1 MAEIK
6 NAFIKSKMNKD
17 LDSRLIPNGEY
28 RDAKNVQVS
37 RSQGEDVGALENIL
51 GNAVTVNGNFALDA
65 GAVITG
71 SDALTSSITAPLSN
85 GTAGT
90 YNPTYSGGSG
100 SGLVLSATV
109 TNATTVS
116 ISVTASGS
124 GYSVGDVITINS
136 NQLGT
141 GSSGPAITLQA
152 SDFNI
157 ECIGY
162 VVDQS
167 SSFVYLFFTNYTDPY
182 AGDVSKYSTTAKN
195 FIYAYNI
202 LTGERTKL
210 LQGAFLNFSTNKPI
224 IGVNLLE
231 NLLFWT
237 DDRNQPRK
245 INTSIAR
252 SNGVSYYN
260 SEDKISVAKYN
271 PYESIELLG
280 LSTITSTTTTAAITD
295 SNTFAVASASGIVI
309 DKVVTGTQV
318 KANTYVTAINGLN
331 ITVNKPQ
338 TIPSGATVNFA
349 YPETTM
355 YNVSNEF
362 LPPQSNA
369 FVNGAVNND
378 DTFDIDNT
386 RGAIATGLFVSGEG
400 VVANTTVLSY
410 NVTSKE
416 LEVSSSQTLGDNT
429 KLSFSQKNPYYNAN
443 FSGDPQYLEDKFVRF
458 SYRFKFI
465 DGEYSLIAPFTQAAF
480 IPKQDGYFLDGDED
494 QTVAST
500 IVEFMENKVD
510 KIDLQIPLP
519 SSSNNLE
526 SSYLITDIDIIY
538 KESDSNTVQ
547 VVETIPVSSISG
559 SSSTYIYTYTSQKP
573 YKTLPSDEIIRVYDK
588 IPVKALGQEII
599 SNRVV
604 YSNFQNKHTPPNFID
619 YQVSVGDKLPYS
631 ITGSAKS
638 TVEYPNHNV
647 KENRNYQV
655 GVVLADR
662 FGRQSTVILSNN
674 TSNLSSGFGSDTVYL
689 PYNSTNNSI
698 TFVGNSIK
706 TKFNTVFSGVGFD
719 KNEINGIPGLYN
731 GDAASPDYN
740 PLGWY
745 SYKIVIKQNEQEYY
759 NVYAP
764 SAMKGM
770 PYYTG
775 SISATN
781 PSEQNASFITLINDN
796 INKVPRDLT
805 EVGPQDKQFR
815 SSAVLF
821 GRVDLADPTFS
832 PGTYPGKNAQY
843 FPGRR
848 SFTTNTIENLFD
860 LFDVADF
867 DATGSSPPITN
878 PNNPYYSFFRSESNP
893 FIAELITSQDADA
906 QFGAVNSAYTNSLVY
921 TKFDNLSILETK
933 PVTSRLDI
941 YWETST
947 SGLVSEL
954 NEAINQ
960 GSTQAALISG
970 WAYDHTEASS
980 PGDVISGPLP
990 SPSFAFKDIL
1000 GGSISSIYSVTMSV
1014 TNGANEDVTS
1024 RFSLIRNT
1032 PPSTNNSFKVQTAS
1046 GEYFYYDTNNLK
1058 NIFNF
1063 VFSVTISD
1071 GDPASNVSKLN
1082 QSLTN
1087 IVPIISNNNN
1097 DTIMLSKGARDV
1109 PLAGGTPTGK
1119 ATGVNGS
1126 NPAGGKSTDNL
1137 IFSISAQSGAGSFQI
1152 DTTDGISVINT
1163 NGTSVGD
1170 GTFQLKLED
1179 GGSPSNLSVTKTF
1192 NVNFEEVNDPEPF

>member
-51 GNAVTVNGNFALDA
+51 GNAVTVNGDFATHA
-65 GAVITG
+65 
-71 SDALTSSITAPLSN
+71 SAP
-85 GTAGT
+85 
-90 YNPTYSGGSG
+90 
-100 SGLVLSATV
+100 
-109 TNATTVS
+109 
-116 ISVTASGS
+116 
-124 GYSVGDVITINS
+124 
-136 NQLGT
+136 
-141 GSSGPAITLQA
+141 
-152 SDFNI
+152 NI

-162 VVDQS
+162 VVDES
-167 SSFVYLFFTNYTDPY
+167 TSFIYLFFTDYTDPY

-271 PYESIELLG
+271 PYKSPEIIKE
-280 LSTITSTTTTAAITD
+280 TS
-295 SNTFAVASASGIVI
+295 VGSGV
-309 DKVVTGTQV
+309 
-318 KANTYVTAINGLN
+318 Y
-331 ITVNKPQ
+331 
-338 TIPSGATVNFA
+338 
-349 YPETTM
+349 ETTM

-369 FVNGAVNND
+369 FVNGAVSNTA
-378 DTFDIDNT
+378 TFNIDNRKGT
-386 RGAIATGLFVSGEG
+386 INAGLFVTGED
-400 VVANTTVLSY
+400 VVANTTVVSY
-410 NVTSKE
+410 NSTSNA
-416 LEVSSSQTLGDNT
+416 LVVSSNQTLSDNT

-631 ITGSAKS
+631 TTGSAKS

-796 INKVPRDLT
+796 INKVPRDLS

-893 FIAELITSQDADA
+893 FIAELITSQNADD

-947 SGLVSEL
+947 SGLVSDL
-954 NEAINQ
+954 NVAINQ

-980 PGDVISGPLP
+980 PGNVISG
-990 SPSFAFKDIL
+990 PSFAFKDIL

-1024 RFSLIRNT
+1024 IFSLIRNGS
-1032 PPSTNNSFKVQTAS
+1032 STNNSFKVQTAS

-1192 NVNFEEVNDPEPF
+1192 SVNFEEVNDPEPF